1 MAEIDRPEPKR
12 KPARREFK
20 KPEETSCNCVN
31 WAYCKPSKFQTTHPT
46 CLIPLLPPS
55 PTNVDEWLSLPSSLI
70 LLIPSENGIGS
81 LVLVLLLVLELRG
94 YKDRKVCLLKRRL
107 LRIKIEVWRSGVAAW
122 DYDTSIA
129 AMPEIIFCDE
139 DLGSC
144 LHLRLENSVNNVECQ
159 AFLSWERMPAPTRD
173 LPGNNVQWP
182 SSSVII
188 RNANASE

>member
-55 PTNVDEWLSLPSSLI
+55 PTNVDEWSSLPSSLI

-129 AMPEIIFCDE
+129 AMPAFQRNNFLQWRSRKLFTPTPREQREQCWMPSILVVGADASADARFTWQQVTTFNDH
-139 DLGSC
+139 
-144 LHLRLENSVNNVECQ
+144 LH
-159 AFLSWERMPAPTRD
+159 
-173 LPGNNVQWP
+173 QW
-182 SSSVII
+182 
-188 RNANASE
+188 